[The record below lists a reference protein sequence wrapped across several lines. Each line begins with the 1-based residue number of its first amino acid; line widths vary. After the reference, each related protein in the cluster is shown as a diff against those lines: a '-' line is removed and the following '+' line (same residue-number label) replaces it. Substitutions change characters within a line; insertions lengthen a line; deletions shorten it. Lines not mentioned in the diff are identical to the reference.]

1 MIGLVGAL
9 IGGTIGAYMP
19 PNTTFTADSIMKGL
33 TYELN
38 QVNAGVAAIKED
50 SGLSLITSLIPALGA
65 AMAQQPNLGRGPA
78 NQQGPYQPPPP
89 PAVILEAPKPASKPE
104 GMAGMDMGKPKD
116 GVVPKPV
123 ESMPKS
129 AESLPKPSEAPE
141 SAESKQKGGGMAGLE
156 MAPPPSAGSPKPAP
170 PPNVAPAEPKTPNPV
185 VPSAP
190 LVPSVPAMPS
200 TPSFPG
206 LEDVAPAAVPVAA
219 PPMSGTEGMSGH
231 GGRRR

>member
-1 MIGLVGAL
+1 MVGLIGAL

-50 SGLSLITSLIPALGA
+50 SGLSMITSLIPALGA

-78 NQQGPYQPPPP
+78 DQQGPYRPPPPP
-89 PAVILEAPKPASKPE
+89 PAVIPEAPKPASTLE
-104 GMAGMDMGKPKD
+104 GMAGMDVEKPKD
-116 GVVPKPV
+116 GTVPKPA
-123 ESMPKS
+123 ESIPKPAEAPKPNESKPKS
-129 AESLPKPSEAPE
+129 
-141 SAESKQKGGGMAGLE
+141 GGMAGME
-156 MAPPPSAGSPKPAP
+156 MAPPPSAGPPKPAP
-170 PPNVAPAEPKTPNPV
+170 PPNVAPAEPKMPSPV

-190 LVPSVPAMPS
+190 LVPNVPAVSS

-206 LEDVAPAAVPVAA
+206 LEDAAPVAA
-219 PPMSGTEGMSGH
+219 PPMSGMEGIGGH
-231 GGRRR
+231 GQGGKRRR